1 MNENSESELI
11 DFIIKYKLVKLI
23 DESELSDIRPIDEGH
38 FGIISKAMWKTT
50 NNYVICKRLK
60 NDKSI
65 SNKPAEAFIHEL
77 KMHGRL
83 NFCQRIIRILGIS
96 LDKETK
102 EYLLIT
108 EYADGGNLRQYL
120 KNHFSELTWND
131 KIKLAYQITE
141 GIKFLHGE
149 NILHQDLHSKNIVI
163 LHGDAKIISLGIA
176 KSTESQTNLH
186 SDVIGMIAYI
196 DPKRLKDSFYEY
208 NDRSDIYSLGVLM
221 WELSSGRPPFINDI
235 NESLLRSGLLA
246 GRREESVPDTP
257 NEYLILYKSCWDPEP
272 NTRPS
277 IIQVYNR
284 LVKLGRM
291 RGIQD
296 FQNIECD
303 DDNMQGI
310 QDDNEF
316 NNVVTTEVNINNAD
330 IQDDNNNNVS
340 VQEKLKKGLYGICI
354 ECKQPRSHYQW
365 CQPCEQKQCKENFE
379 NWTSK
384 DEKIDTF
391 LQGAQLNSTRS
402 QTFLEWIPFYKLENI
417 LDIKSESKTNTVY
430 SAIWKDGPRI
440 WNQQNEKY
448 ERIETKVIIKLNK
461 NDDDIAQ
468 INEILNELKIYLD
481 CHTQEYTLLV
491 QFYGISKDPVSN
503 DYFIVKQFHK
513 NTSSLTDYISH
524 NFNNLNWKMKLHLL
538 LYLSEDLKALHNA
551 GYVHKYYKNP
561 SSILVFDDK
570 FCAIETFL
578 ECKALT
584 LLNTN
589 EKGGWYPYKAPEILV
604 DQPYTKASDI
614 YSFGMIMH
622 AIGTGKIPPYYSASH
637 FNHFNHCLTFD
648 ICFGLR
654 PLIPD
659 NIPKSFKNLVEK
671 CWNTEPDLRPNI
683 HEVYYSLLN
692 LWSSIYHNKYPTP
705 LNLICLE
712 FIAADKD
719 YSKSNFQEMIT
730 QKAKNSN
737 LESLEMITK
746 EAENS
751 NLEPLEMIK
760 YIKKNDL
767 VNIRNINEL
776 KIIPPID
783 NDQFCKISKAILKIK
798 KTDIIVACKRFKST
812 QLDRTFFYEL
822 KMHKKLYSC
831 LRILCVLGISLD
843 ENTKEYLLIMQY
855 ADGGNLR
862 KYLKNHF
869 LKLTWND
876 KLKFAYQITEGIKYL
891 HDEDVLHQNLHS
903 KNILIHR
910 KEIKIILDIA
920 KSTESDYLNEMIPY
934 IDPKILDDRSYEYDK
949 KSDIYSLGVL
959 IWEISSGR
967 PPFIYSE
974 TEKSLEIQL
983 IISGY
988 REKSIPNTPNEYSDL
1003 YKSCWDPEPSERP
1016 SINQVFSKLGK
1027 MLYTQIKTN
1036 LKPEELIDSIR
1047 NNYLAILII
1056 NINELSNVNGNIT
1069 WEKKDSSFPVICK
1082 KYKCDQ
1088 LNEAFIHKLKIY
1100 RKFSFCSRIVRIF
1113 GISLDINVNE
1123 FLMIMQYANGGNLR
1137 QYLKDHFSELTWDDK
1152 IKLAYQITEGIK
1164 FLHDADIIHQNLH
1177 PKNIVIH
1184 KKEAKIML
1192 DIVKSVET
1200 DYFNDDEMISYV
1212 DPKFLENY
1220 SYELDKK
1227 SDIYSLGVLMWELS
1241 SGYPPEAENISKNQ
1255 IINGYRETRI
1265 PNIPKEYFNLY
1276 ESCWHSEPNARPT
1289 INQIFNKL
1297 EAMNKNSGL
1306 ELFNLI
1312 KKHKLVKF
1320 INIDELSDIRYID
1333 GGNFGII
1340 SKAIWKKT
1348 DNYVICKRL
1357 KNNESINNKPT
1368 EAFIHELKMHG
1379 RLNFCQRIIRILGIS
1394 LDEKTKEYL
1403 LIMECADGGN
1413 LHQYLNNHFS
1423 ELTWNDKIKLAYQIT
1438 EGIKFLQGEKILH
1451 RDLHS
1456 GNIVVHQGEAKIID
1470 FGIAK
1475 SMETQTYSYSG
1486 VFGSLPYIDPKR
1498 LANYSYEY
1506 NEKSD
1511 IYSLGVLM
1519 WEISSGKSPFAN
1531 RNIGGD
1537 LLRHD
1542 LIGGHR
1548 EEPVPDTPDEYLKL
1562 YKSCWDPE
1570 PNKRPSISQ
1579 VFSKLVKLGRMRG
1592 IQDFQ
1597 DIKCDDDEVQ
1607 GIQDNNVNDTD
1618 AQVTS
1623 TETSNNGTIDDIN
1636 HDLDIPG

>member
-163 LHGDAKIISLGIA
+163 RHGDAKIISLGIA

-316 NNVVTTEVNINNAD
+316 NNVGTQVTTEVNINNAD

-340 VQEKLKKGLYGICI
+340 VQ
-354 ECKQPRSHYQW
+354 
-365 CQPCEQKQCKENFE
+365 
-379 NWTSK
+379 
-384 DEKIDTF
+384 
-391 LQGAQLNSTRS
+391 
-402 QTFLEWIPFYKLENI
+402 
-417 LDIKSESKTNTVY
+417 DIKSESKTNTVY

-503 DYFIVKQFHK
+503 DYFIVKQFHE

-551 GYVHKYYKNP
+551 GYVHKYYKHP
-561 SSILVFDDK
+561 SSILVVNESY
-570 FCAIETFL
+570 CVIETFL

-637 FNHFNHCLTFD
+637 FNHFNHCLAFD

-737 LESLEMITK
+737 LEPLEMITK
-746 EAENS
+746 EAENI

-783 NDQFCKISKAILKIK
+783 NDQFCKISKAILKMK

-831 LRILCVLGISLD
+831 LRILCVLGISLG
-843 ENTKEYLLIMQY
+843 KLYLL
-855 ADGGNLR
+855 
-862 KYLKNHF
+862 K
-869 LKLTWND
+869 
-876 KLKFAYQITEGIKYL
+876 
-891 HDEDVLHQNLHS
+891 
-903 KNILIHR
+903 
-910 KEIKIILDIA
+910 
-920 KSTESDYLNEMIPY
+920 
-934 IDPKILDDRSYEYDK
+934 
-949 KSDIYSLGVL
+949 
-959 IWEISSGR
+959 
-967 PPFIYSE
+967 
-974 TEKSLEIQL
+974 
-983 IISGY
+983 
-988 REKSIPNTPNEYSDL
+988 
-1003 YKSCWDPEPSERP
+1003 
-1016 SINQVFSKLGK
+1016 
-1027 MLYTQIKTN
+1027 
-1036 LKPEELIDSIR
+1036 
-1047 NNYLAILII
+1047 
-1056 NINELSNVNGNIT
+1056 
-1069 WEKKDSSFPVICK
+1069 
-1082 KYKCDQ
+1082 
-1088 LNEAFIHKLKIY
+1088 
-1100 RKFSFCSRIVRIF
+1100 
-1113 GISLDINVNE
+1113 
-1123 FLMIMQYANGGNLR
+1123 
-1137 QYLKDHFSELTWDDK
+1137 
-1152 IKLAYQITEGIK
+1152 
-1164 FLHDADIIHQNLH
+1164 
-1177 PKNIVIH
+1177 
-1184 KKEAKIML
+1184 
-1192 DIVKSVET
+1192 
-1200 DYFNDDEMISYV
+1200 
-1212 DPKFLENY
+1212 
-1220 SYELDKK
+1220 
-1227 SDIYSLGVLMWELS
+1227 
-1241 SGYPPEAENISKNQ
+1241 
-1255 IINGYRETRI
+1255 
-1265 PNIPKEYFNLY
+1265 
-1276 ESCWHSEPNARPT
+1276 
-1289 INQIFNKL
+1289 
-1297 EAMNKNSGL
+1297 
-1306 ELFNLI
+1306 
-1312 KKHKLVKF
+1312 
-1320 INIDELSDIRYID
+1320 
-1333 GGNFGII
+1333 
-1340 SKAIWKKT
+1340 
-1348 DNYVICKRL
+1348 
-1357 KNNESINNKPT
+1357 
-1368 EAFIHELKMHG
+1368 
-1379 RLNFCQRIIRILGIS
+1379 
-1394 LDEKTKEYL
+1394 
-1403 LIMECADGGN
+1403 
-1413 LHQYLNNHFS
+1413 
-1423 ELTWNDKIKLAYQIT
+1423 
-1438 EGIKFLQGEKILH
+1438 
-1451 RDLHS
+1451 
-1456 GNIVVHQGEAKIID
+1456 
-1470 FGIAK
+1470 
-1475 SMETQTYSYSG
+1475 
-1486 VFGSLPYIDPKR
+1486 
-1498 LANYSYEY
+1498 
-1506 NEKSD
+1506 
-1511 IYSLGVLM
+1511 
-1519 WEISSGKSPFAN
+1519 
-1531 RNIGGD
+1531 
-1537 LLRHD
+1537 
-1542 LIGGHR
+1542 
-1548 EEPVPDTPDEYLKL
+1548 
-1562 YKSCWDPE
+1562 
-1570 PNKRPSISQ
+1570 
-1579 VFSKLVKLGRMRG
+1579 
-1592 IQDFQ
+1592 
-1597 DIKCDDDEVQ
+1597 
-1607 GIQDNNVNDTD
+1607 
-1618 AQVTS
+1618 
-1623 TETSNNGTIDDIN
+1623 
-1636 HDLDIPG
+1636 

>member
-163 LHGDAKIISLGIA
+163 RHGDAKIISLGIA

-208 NDRSDIYSLGVLM
+208 ND
-221 WELSSGRPPFINDI
+221 
-235 NESLLRSGLLA
+235 RSGLLA

-316 NNVVTTEVNINNAD
+316 NNVGTQVTTEVNINNAD

-340 VQEKLKKGLYGICI
+340 VQ
-354 ECKQPRSHYQW
+354 
-365 CQPCEQKQCKENFE
+365 
-379 NWTSK
+379 
-384 DEKIDTF
+384 
-391 LQGAQLNSTRS
+391 
-402 QTFLEWIPFYKLENI
+402 
-417 LDIKSESKTNTVY
+417 DIKSESKTNTVY

-491 QFYGISKDPVSN
+491 QFYGISKDPV
-503 DYFIVKQFHK
+503 
-513 NTSSLTDYISH
+513 
-524 NFNNLNWKMKLHLL
+524 
-538 LYLSEDLKALHNA
+538 
-551 GYVHKYYKNP
+551 
-561 SSILVFDDK
+561 
-570 FCAIETFL
+570 
-578 ECKALT
+578 
-584 LLNTN
+584 
-589 EKGGWYPYKAPEILV
+589 
-604 DQPYTKASDI
+604 
-614 YSFGMIMH
+614 
-622 AIGTGKIPPYYSASH
+622 
-637 FNHFNHCLTFD
+637 TFD

-737 LESLEMITK
+737 LEPLEMITK
-746 EAENS
+746 EAENI

-783 NDQFCKISKAILKIK
+783 NDQFCKISKAILKMK

-910 KEIKIILDIA
+910 KEVKIILDIA
-920 KSTESDYLNEMIPY
+920 KN
-934 IDPKILDDRSYEYDK
+934 
-949 KSDIYSLGVL
+949 
-959 IWEISSGR
+959 
-967 PPFIYSE
+967 
-974 TEKSLEIQL
+974 
-983 IISGY
+983 
-988 REKSIPNTPNEYSDL
+988 L

-1123 FLMIMQYANGGNLR
+1123 FLLIMQYANGGNLR

-1320 INIDELSDIRYID
+1320 INIDELSDIRNID

-1423 ELTWNDKIKLAYQIT
+1423 ELTWNDKIKLAFQIT

-1470 FGIAK
+1470 LGIAK
-1475 SMETQTYSYSG
+1475 S
-1486 VFGSLPYIDPKR
+1486 
-1498 LANYSYEY
+1498 
-1506 NEKSD
+1506 
-1511 IYSLGVLM
+1511 
-1519 WEISSGKSPFAN
+1519 
-1531 RNIGGD
+1531 
-1537 LLRHD
+1537 
-1542 LIGGHR
+1542 GHR

-1618 AQVTS
+1618 AQVT